1 MIRLFDEHLKRRVT
15 LLDGAW
21 MAEADPRGDGAA
33 RGLAESLKNAHRVTV
48 PSVWNTELSMLEYE
62 GVVWYE
68 KQIYTE
74 GGTVRL
80 RFGAVM
86 TAAKVFLDG
95 ELLGEHYGGF
105 TEFSFIVRDVA
116 AGVHTLTVA
125 VDNTFDEASIPQ
137 PTVDWYHYGGITRSV
152 SLESLSG
159 IAVLGMR
166 LEYSLDKDRASA
178 AAELDLYNADGKDI
192 TDTVTLFLD
201 GDGIASEEYTLAA
214 AETRTVR
221 IENIKISGIE
231 RWSPDSPRLY
241 GLIAATSTDDLY
253 DRVGFR
259 TITVCGRDILINGEK
274 VILRGVNRHE
284 EHPDFG
290 MAPPVSVM
298 LRDIEII
305 EGANCNAIRGS
316 HYPNHPAFLD
326 LLDERG
332 ILFWSEIPIWGHGF
346 TPEQLADA
354 RIIERGLNMH
364 KEMVREHYNHPSIIL
379 WGMHN
384 EIDSNTEAGKNISK
398 IYYEFLK
405 KNGGERLVTYAS
417 DRKNDDIS
425 MEYCDVISLNQYVG
439 WYDGVFRDWDHYL
452 DTMEEH
458 FEKNGLVKPVIMGEF
473 GAAAIYGHHT
483 FDDLKWTEEY
493 QARLISEC
501 IERFYKRG
509 FAGTFVWQ
517 YSDVRTSKEMGL
529 NRARSFNNKGIVNEY
544 RRPKLAYGA
553 VKAAYAK
560 IAKK

>member
-15 LLDGAW
+15 SLDGAW
-21 MAEADPRGDGAA
+21 MAEADPKGDGEA
-33 RGLAESLKNAHRVTV
+33 RGLASALKDGHRVTV

-62 GVVWYE
+62 GTVWYE

-86 TAAKVFLDG
+86 TAAKVYFDG
-95 ELLGEHYGGF
+95 EPVGEHYGGF
-105 TEFSFIVRDVA
+105 SEFSFILRDISE
-116 AGVHTLTVA
+116 GVHTLTVA
-125 VDNTFDEASIPQ
+125 VDNTFDEAAIPQ

-152 SLESLSG
+152 SLERLSG
-159 IAVLGMR
+159 LCVLGMR
-166 LEYSLDKDRASA
+166 LEYSLDGSCVGASA
-178 AAELDLYNADGKDI
+178 VLELYNADGEDI

-214 AETRTVR
+214 GEARTVR
-221 IENIKISGIE
+221 IDNIEISGIE
-231 RWSPDSPRLY
+231 RWSPESPRLY

-259 TITVCGRDILINGEK
+259 TVTVSGRDILINGEK

-298 LRDIEII
+298 LRDLEII

-346 TPEQLADA
+346 TPEQLADE

-364 KEMVREHYNHPSIIL
+364 REMVREHFNHPSIIL

-405 KNGGERLVTYAS
+405 ENGGERLVTYAS
-417 DRKNDDIS
+417 DRRDNDIS

-439 WYDGVFRDWDHYL
+439 WYDGAFRDWDHYL

-458 FEKNGLVKPVIMGEF
+458 FEKNGLTKPVIMGEF

-483 FDDLKWTEEY
+483 FDGLKWTEEY
-493 QARLISEC
+493 QAKLISEC
-501 IERFYKRG
+501 IERFNRRG

-517 YSDVRTSKEMGL
+517 YSDIRTSKEMGL